1 MDDSTGISKKKS
13 LKVNYTQTET
23 PSSTEN
29 SSQAPNRQNREVQT
43 DAHEIKENIFAE
55 FDLDSL
61 LNFLKRVTPL
71 VCSVLDRNSKSK
83 AFDRYKL
90 LSEADSTSISCLHVL
105 EKSLSDEFC
114 CSNISW
120 NSVGTAI
127 AAAYPLKKY
136 NTPLSYYVY
145 VTFSIDHVSWCEHNS
160 SVDLWSLGRKDFDP
174 KKPNLT
180 LETDCCITCVSFH
193 PELPA
198 VIVAG
203 KLNGE
208 ILLWDISRED
218 DPLLAST
225 EAAIF
230 NHREPITG
238 LHWMLQY
245 GKQNKIEFASS
256 SLDGK
261 ILLWSYEAGT
271 LKLDNGFVI
280 LAKQLPR
287 NFHIKTRRE
296 NAEIGVTS
304 MTINSE
310 DRNIFV
316 IGIEGGGIFQCLFD
330 SLVPAT
336 YASFSPISLKSPIS
350 MGFERHNGQV
360 TTVQFSPF
368 SRNVF
373 LSAGTDGELR
383 IYSLLQPKPLLIL
396 QLPNGGINT
405 AQWSPIRPLVFSC
418 VSNNGQLHMWDLKV
432 DEKSPIESIPLT
444 VEKSSGLSLQNNKKN
459 PSLLATSCSDGTV
472 QVWELSGSVL
482 MVETGE
488 ELQLQALSKNID

>member
-1 MDDSTGISKKKS
+1 MDSSSGFSEKRPVKA
-13 LKVNYTQTET
+13 NYTQTET
-23 PSSTEN
+23 PSSAED
-29 SSQAPNRQNREVQT
+29 SCQIPNKQNREVQT
-43 DAHEIKENIFAE
+43 DVHESKENIFAE

-61 LNFLKRVTPL
+61 LDFLKRTTPL
-71 VCSVLDRNSKSK
+71 VCSVLERNSKSK

-90 LSEADSTSISCLHVL
+90 LSETDSTSISCLHVL
-105 EKSLSDEFC
+105 EKSLGDEFC
-114 CSNISW
+114 CSSVSW

-127 AAAYPLKKY
+127 AAAY
-136 NTPLSYYVY
+136 SC
-145 VTFSIDHVSWCEHNS
+145 IDHVNWCEHNS

-180 LETDCCITCVSFH
+180 LETDCCITYVSFH

-208 ILLWDISRED
+208 ILLWDISKED
-218 DPLLAST
+218 DSLLAST
-225 EAAIF
+225 EVASF

-245 GKQNKIEFASS
+245 GKQNRIEFASC

-261 ILLWSYEAGT
+261 ILLWSYEAGK
-271 LKLDNGFVI
+271 LKLSNGFVI

-287 NFHIKTRRE
+287 NFLIKTHRE
-296 NAEIGVTS
+296 NAEIGITS
-304 MTINSE
+304 MTINYE

-330 SLVPAT
+330 SLVPAS
-336 YASFSPISLKSPIS
+336 YSAFSPISLKSPIS
-350 MGFERHNGQV
+350 MGFERHKGQV

-383 IYSLLQPKPLLIL
+383 IYSLLQPKPLLML
-396 QLPNGGINT
+396 QLPTGGINN

-418 VSNNGQLHMWDLKV
+418 VSNNGQFHVWDLKA
-432 DEKSPIESIPLT
+432 DEKSPIESIPVT
-444 VEKSSGLSLQNNKKN
+444 AAKGYGLSLQNNNKN

-482 MVETGE
+482 MVENGE